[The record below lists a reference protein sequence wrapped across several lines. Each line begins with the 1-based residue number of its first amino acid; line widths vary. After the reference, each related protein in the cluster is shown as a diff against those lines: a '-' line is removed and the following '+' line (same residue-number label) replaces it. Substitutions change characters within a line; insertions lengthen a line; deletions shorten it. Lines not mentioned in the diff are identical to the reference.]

1 MAQPQQKVA
10 AVIQSLMLEYFTEE
24 TNQSGHFFSILL
36 VISLH
41 KSENKSFMA
50 SLSLFMFAENT
61 EWWSETGKVGDIF

>member
-1 MAQPQQKVA
+1 MAQPQQKVAA

-41 KSENKSFMA
+41 KSENRV
-50 SLSLFMFAENT
+50 L
-61 EWWSETGKVGDIF
+61 